1 VRGAVPVAATRAIE
15 DDETPSMMTELAQL
29 WKFREVIQVLIG
41 RDLRARYRGAA
52 LGFLWSVLNPLAF
65 MLVYVLL
72 FSVYMRIEVDH
83 YAAFLLCG
91 MLPWTWFAGS
101 LNEAS
106 RSILDNR
113 ALVKK
118 VALPSEIFPLAT
130 IGSGLV
136 HFVLSL
142 PVLLLLLLVLGVG
155 IGWPLVL
162 LPGVLL
168 VQFVFTYGV
177 TLITSAVAVRFRD
190 LLQIVPNLLTLWFFL
205 TPVLY
210 PATMVPAGFRPL
222 LELNPM
228 AWLIATYQDILFYQR
243 PPDLLRLG
251 VVGLL
256 AVVLLA
262 AGHAVFRARRE
273 WFAEEL

>member
-1 VRGAVPVAATRAIE
+1 
-15 DDETPSMMTELAQL
+15 MMVTELARL
-29 WKFREVIQVLIG
+29 WRFREVIQVLIG
-41 RDLRARYRGAA
+41 RELRARYRGAA
-52 LGFLWSVLNPLAF
+52 LGFLWSVLNPLIF

-101 LNEAS
+101 LNEGS
-106 RSILDNR
+106 RAILDNR

-118 VALPSEIFPLAT
+118 VALPSEIFPLAS

-136 HFVLSL
+136 HLLLSM
-142 PVLLLLLLVLGVG
+142 PVLLILLLVLG
-155 IGWPLVL
+155 IRLGWPVVL

-168 VQFVFTYGV
+168 VQFLFTFGA

-190 LLQIVPNLLTLWFFL
+190 LLQIVPNLVMVWFFL

-210 PATMVPAGFRPL
+210 PASMVPPAFRPL
-222 LELNPM
+222 LVLNPM
-228 AWLIATYQDILFYQR
+228 ASLIGTYQDILFYQR
-243 PPDLLRLG
+243 APDLLRLG
-251 VVGLL
+251 LVGLL
-256 AVVLLA
+256 AVALLV
-262 AGHAVFRARRE
+262 AGHAVFNARRE
-273 WFAEEL
+273 SFAEEL

>member
-1 VRGAVPVAATRAIE
+1 
-15 DDETPSMMTELAQL
+15 MMTELAQL

-251 VVGLL
+251 AVGLL

>member
-1 VRGAVPVAATRAIE
+1 MV
-15 DDETPSMMTELAQL
+15 TELAEL
-29 WKFREVIQVLIG
+29 WKFREVIHVLIG

-52 LGFLWSVLNPLAF
+52 LGFLWSVLNPLVF

-142 PVLLLLLLVLGVG
+142 PVLLLLLVVLGVG

-162 LPGVLL
+162 LPVVLL

-190 LLQIVPNLLTLWFFL
+190 LLQIVPNLVTLWFFL

-210 PATMVPAGFRPL
+210 PATMVPPSFRPL

-228 AWLIATYQDILFYQR
+228 ALLIATYQDILFYQR
-243 PPDLLRLG
+243 SPDLLRLG